1 MKSEGKKSDMKEY
14 IHYDSISI
22 KFKSSQNHPI
32 VFKVMM
38 GIAFGGIAPAVG
50 GAGRIRRFLDAGNV
64 LFLDLG
70 VGYMGIQL
78 VKIQGAVHL

>member
-50 GAGRIRRFLDAGNV
+50 GV
-64 LFLDLG
+64 
-70 VGYMGIQL
+70 
-78 VKIQGAVHL
+78 QGG